1 MTSYE
6 TSGPITLTVEGDMIN
21 LRVTASER
29 TDATVEVTP
38 TNEGADRDVRTAQNT
53 QVSLSGGRLLVKA
66 PKSRSVFNKSG
77 GIDVTVEL
85 PTGSA
90 LSSNASMIYIDGQG
104 RFGDVDVKTSMGN
117 VQLDEV
123 AAATI
128 KTGFGDIRVDRA
140 SGHDHQFSSGTGRID
155 LGEIDGPATVK
166 NSNGDTAVGVISGN
180 LQVKSANGRISVGTA
195 KGDVVATSASGGI
208 RLDRVE
214 RGSVRF
220 ETSVGPLEIGIA
232 EGTAAW
238 LDVSTKAGAVRNTLG
253 TGSGPGA
260 AKETVEVRGRTA
272 VGDVIIR
279 RA

>member
-6 TSGPITLTVEGDMIN
+6 TPGPITLSVEGDMIN
-21 LRVTASER
+21 LRIVASER
-29 TDATVEVTP
+29 TDTTVEVTP
-38 TNEGADRDVRTAQNT
+38 TNQGSDRDVRTAQNT
-53 QVSLSGGRLLVKA
+53 QVSFSGGRLLVKA

-77 GIDVTVEL
+77 GIDVAVEL
-85 PTGSA
+85 PAGSA
-90 LSSNASMIYIDGQG
+90 LGSNASMIYIDGQG
-104 RFGDVDVKTSMGN
+104 RFGDIDVKTSMGN
-117 VQLDEV
+117 IQVDEV
-123 AAATI
+123 GVANI

-155 LGEIDGPATVK
+155 LGEIEGAATVK

-180 LQVKSANGRISVGTA
+180 LQIKSANGRISVGTA
-195 KGDVVATSASGGI
+195 RADVVATSATGGI
-208 RLDRVE
+208 RIDRVE

-238 LDVSTKAGAVRNTLG
+238 LDVSTKAGALRNTLG
-253 TGSGPGA
+253 ASAGPGE
-260 AKETVEVRGRTA
+260 AKETVEVRGRTS